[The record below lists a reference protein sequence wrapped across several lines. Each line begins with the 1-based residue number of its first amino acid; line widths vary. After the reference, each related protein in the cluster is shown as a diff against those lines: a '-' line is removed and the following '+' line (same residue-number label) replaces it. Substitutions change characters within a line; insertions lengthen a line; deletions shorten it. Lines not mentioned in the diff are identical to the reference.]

1 MKELWNI
8 LWVESGWAKLTIKE
22 RIKMTYFMLSLFL
35 VLASAEASMWIL
47 IAATLNFAISA
58 KMVRTIKTDIPDE

>member
-35 VLASAEASMWIL
+35 VLASAESPIWL
-47 IAATLNFAISA
+47 LVAATLNFAISG
-58 KMVRTIKTDIPDE
+58 KIVRTIKTEIPDE